1 MDVRIVRMAP
11 GDEALLDN
19 VDEDIF
25 DQEID
30 AERLPAYLADRG
42 HLLVCAVAGDV
53 VVGQARGVIT
63 RQPDGPP
70 VLYIDNL
77 GVAEARRR
85 EGIASRL
92 LDELTGW
99 GRAQGCTTAW
109 VATELDN
116 EAARA
121 LYAGR
126 GAEMQTVAY
135 YEYPLAAM

>member
-1 MDVRIVRMAP
+1 MDVQVVRISLENA
-11 GDEALLDN
+11 ALLDA

-25 DQEID
+25 DHEID
-30 AERLPAYLADRG
+30 PAHLPAYLADPG
-42 HLLVCAVAGDV
+42 HRLVCAVSDGV
-53 VVGQARGVIT
+53 VIGQARGVIT
-63 RQPDGPP
+63 RQPDAEP

-92 LDELTGW
+92 LDDLTAW
-99 GRAQGCTTAW
+99 ARTNGCVTAW

-116 EAARA
+116 DGARA

-135 YEYPLAAM
+135 YEYGLDDA

>member
-1 MDVRIVRMAP
+1 MNVQIRRMTAADA
-11 GDEALLDN
+11 GLLEA

-25 DQEID
+25 DHEID
-30 AERLPAYLADRG
+30 PAHLSAYLADAG
-42 HLLVCAVAGDV
+42 HLLVCAVAGGV
-53 VVGQARGVIT
+53 VIGQARGVVT
-63 RQPDGPP
+63 RQPDAAP

-92 LDELTGW
+92 LDELAEW
-99 GRAQGCTTAW
+99 GRERGCVTAW

-126 GAEMQTVAY
+126 GAEAQTVAY
-135 YEYPLAAM
+135 YEYPLAET